1 MGSWGPKEI
10 DKKTNEPY
18 GLNFPVITI
27 RDMVK
32 AQEAL
37 LEYLGIEKLLCAR
50 VLDRTGLILDIF
62 AARAQSDVGKLQV
75 ELAQLSFLST
85 RLVRGW
91 SHLERQKGL

>member
-1 MGSWGPKEI
+1 MIYDFVKNNEKYLIATGGKGGLGNVRFKSSTNRAPKSGCMGSWGPKEI

-37 LEYLGIEKLLCAR
+37 LDHLGIEN
-50 VLDRTGLILDIF
+50 
-62 AARAQSDVGKLQV
+62 
-75 ELAQLSFLST
+75 
-85 RLVRGW
+85 
-91 SHLERQKGL
+91 

>member
-37 LEYLGIEKLLCAR
+37 LELFRNRKTSLCYWR
-50 VLDRTGLILDIF
+50 IN
-62 AARAQSDVGKLQV
+62 
-75 ELAQLSFLST
+75 
-85 RLVRGW
+85 GW
-91 SHLERQKGL
+91 NAIT

>member
-37 LEYLGIEKLLCAR
+37 LDHLGIEN
-50 VLDRTGLILDIF
+50 
-62 AARAQSDVGKLQV
+62 
-75 ELAQLSFLST
+75 
-85 RLVRGW
+85 
-91 SHLERQKGL
+91 